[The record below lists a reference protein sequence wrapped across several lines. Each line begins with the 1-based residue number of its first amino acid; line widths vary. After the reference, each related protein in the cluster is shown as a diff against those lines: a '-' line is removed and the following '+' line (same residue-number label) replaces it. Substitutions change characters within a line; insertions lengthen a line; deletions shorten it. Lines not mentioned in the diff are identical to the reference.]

1 MSPKIFNVKSHILAG
16 QYIREYPAATL
27 ENQEDALQLHINQ
40 YTPNDESS
48 SQPGAITIIAAHANG
63 FPKVSLSGS
72 RTSEIRLSN
81 YRRNYTNR
89 YGKNCISD

>member
-1 MSPKIFNVKSHILAG
+1 MIFNVKSHVLPG

-40 YTPNDESS
+40 YTPKDESS

-63 FPKVSLSGS
+63 FPKVGLICTDRRTLGLMLSK
-72 RTSEIRLSN
+72 
-81 YRRNYTNR
+81 YPRNYTNPC
-89 YGKNCISD
+89 GKNYISD